1 MADAISNAVIK
12 YRDDFYKNLSTS
24 NLINNQDTGIVYYG
38 VQIAASKNSLDP
50 NPNNFNGLEPIHKL
64 KYGSYFKYYFSKSK
78 SYKQI
83 QKEKRKA
90 KKKGFNSAF
99 IVAFKGDK
107 QIKLSEVLDK

>member
-1 MADAISNAVIK
+1 MTFSVLVLNIFIEVPVGTIIKNFNGDFIAQNIKLTEEAI
-12 YRDDFYKNLSTS
+12 
-24 NLINNQDTGIVYYG
+24 
-38 VQIAASKNSLDP
+38 
-50 NPNNFNGLEPIHKL
+50 FNGLEPIHKL
-64 KYGSYFKYYFSKSK
+64 KDGGYFKYYFSKSK

-107 QIKLSEVLDK
+107 QIKLSEALDK

>member
-1 MADAISNAVIK
+1 MI
-12 YRDDFYKNLSTS
+12 
-24 NLINNQDTGIVYYG
+24 
-38 VQIAASKNSLDP
+38 
-50 NPNNFNGLEPIHKL
+50 
-64 KYGSYFKYYFSKSK
+64 KYYFSKSK

-107 QIKLSEVLDK
+107 QIKLSKVLDK